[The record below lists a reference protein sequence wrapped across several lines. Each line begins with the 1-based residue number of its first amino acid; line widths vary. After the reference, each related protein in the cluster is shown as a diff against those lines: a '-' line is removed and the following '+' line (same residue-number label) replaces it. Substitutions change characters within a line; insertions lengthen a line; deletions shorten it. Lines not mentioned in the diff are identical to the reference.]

1 MEIPAPD
8 RSAIL
13 GLNSDFDFDL
23 CFGFGS
29 DFVDLDSHSDLYS
42 NSNLN

>member
-1 MEIPAPD
+1 MEIPALD
-8 RSAIL
+8 RSAVL
-13 GLNSDFDFDL
+13 GSNSDFG
-23 CFGFGS
+23 FGFGS